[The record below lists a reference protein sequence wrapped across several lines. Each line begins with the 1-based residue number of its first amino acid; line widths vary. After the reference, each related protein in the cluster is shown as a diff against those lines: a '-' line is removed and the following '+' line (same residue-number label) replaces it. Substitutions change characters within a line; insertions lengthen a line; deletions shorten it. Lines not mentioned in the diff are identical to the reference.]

1 MRVVQVH
8 LCVDVRREGDA
19 IRGTV
24 TVGDGDIRRFSGRLG
39 LFSTIDDAIE
49 GLPPLGGP
57 RETEDVD
64 G

>member
-1 MRVVQVH
+1 MSVDQVH
-8 LCVDVRREGDA
+8 LCIDVRREGDA

-24 TVGDGDIRRFSGRLG
+24 TVGDGDVRRFSGRLG
-39 LFSTIDDAIE
+39 LFSVVDDAIE
-49 GLPPLGGP
+49 GIPQHGGP